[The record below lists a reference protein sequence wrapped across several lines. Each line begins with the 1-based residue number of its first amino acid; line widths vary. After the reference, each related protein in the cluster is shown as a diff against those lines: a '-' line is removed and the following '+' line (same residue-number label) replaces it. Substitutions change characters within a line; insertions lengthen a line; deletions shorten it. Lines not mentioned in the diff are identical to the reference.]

1 LSATKERTSFFNATQ
16 VIFST
21 KNAFL
26 RSGLRKSDTR
36 LREYLA
42 QLHVAPDKKTT
53 PLQKLSAKHNQLQQL
68 RRGSAKKRWSRP
80 QLHGFRGVT
89 PPNPSFM
96 ELEVNYPPLPLVKK

>member
-42 QLHVAPDKKTT
+42 QLHVAPDKKNN
-53 PLQKLSAKHNQLQQL
+53 SASKIVSQTQPAPTA
-68 RRGSAKKRWSRP
+68 SPW
-80 QLHGFRGVT
+80 FC
-89 PPNPSFM
+89 
-96 ELEVNYPPLPLVKK
+96 